1 MPNHEFTVKNNTST
15 RDDIFPASQ
24 PMHNDDEIDL
34 RELFS
39 VIWKG
44 KWLIILFTV
53 VFAIAAVAYALSKP
67 NIYTSSVLLA
77 PATEEGGGMSA
88 LASQFGGLA
97 SLAGVNLGSGSS
109 SKTDLA
115 IAVLKSRQFL
125 MNFMNEH
132 NLKIALFA
140 GEKWDINSGEL
151 LLDNEIYNVQQKKW
165 VREVDP
171 GKSPEPTDWE
181 AFKAFSEIISVTT
194 DKENGLVTLNVEF
207 LSPILA
213 KQWVEWLVKDINEQ
227 MRQTDSLEVDRN
239 IAFLRE
245 NLETT
250 NLADMRTVFYQL
262 IEDQLKTKMLSQVNV
277 EYAFKTIDPA
287 VVAEEK
293 SKPKRALI
301 CVLGTLL
308 GGMLGVMLVLLRHFI
323 NSNKI
328 ED

>member
-1 MPNHEFTVKNNTST
+1 MQNQQQNTVTNS
-15 RDDIFPASQ
+15 DVFPASQ
-24 PMHNDDEIDL
+24 AMIADDEIDL
-34 RELFS
+34 RELFT

-44 KWLIILFTV
+44 KWLILLLTIVFAAGAV
-53 VFAIAAVAYALSKP
+53 VFALSKP
-67 NIYTSSVLLA
+67 NIYSSSVLLA
-77 PATEEGGGMSA
+77 PATKEGGGMSG

-115 IAVLKSRQFL
+115 LAVLQSRQFL
-125 MNFMNEH
+125 TAFVNRH
-132 NLKIALFA
+132 HLKIALFA
-140 GEKWDINSGEL
+140 GEKWDANSGEL
-151 LLDNEIYNVQQKKW
+151 LLNNEIYDSEKQLW
-165 VREVDP
+165 LREVKP
-171 GKSPEPTDWE
+171 GKSPEPSDWE
-181 AFKAFSEIISVTT
+181 VYKLFKGMLVAAPNK
-194 DKENGLVTLNVEF
+194 DNGMVTLSIEF

-213 KQWVEWLVKDINEQ
+213 KQWVELLVSDLNKE
-227 MRQTDSLEVDRN
+227 MRETDSQEVDRN
-239 IAFLRE
+239 IQYLQS

-262 IEDQLKTKMLSQVNV
+262 IEDQLKTKMLSQAQT
-277 EYAFKTIDPA
+277 EYVFKTIDPA

-308 GGMLGVMLVLLRHFI
+308 GGMLGVMLVLVHHFMR
-323 NSNKI
+323 KTEV